1 MRARAWDTGRWV
13 EIEIDGSSI
22 GQTRPADGPGSP
34 DPGDLWVGPAF
45 WDLQTNGRWGISYS
59 SSTIT
64 PDQVIEVVR
73 AQRHLGTARL
83 CPTLITASADQT
95 MRGVRAIA
103 EACRADP
110 VVDSMVAGIHLEGP
124 SISEIDGYRGAH
136 PLSAIRDP
144 DWAEFSELQEAAD
157 GRIRI
162 VTLAPERPGSIEFI
176 ARASASGVIVA
187 LGHTAADAST
197 LWSAIAAGARLS
209 THLGNGIATP
219 ISRHPN
225 PIWHQAAADAL
236 MASLIADGHHLD
248 DSTLK
253 VLIRAKT
260 PRRSILVSDHSPL
273 AGLPVGVY
281 GEWEVD
287 PSGKII
293 VAGTPYLAGS
303 NQDLDQGIN
312 TLMRATGCGL
322 AEALTTAT
330 LNPATLLGRAETPLA
345 PGTRANL
352 ITFRLDQVGQSP
364 ALRLVSTCVDGV
376 WIEADPAVRH
386 SPVVAT
392 AG

>member
-13 EIEIDGSSI
+13 EVEIDGSRI
-22 GQTRPADGPGSP
+22 GRTRPADGPGSP
-34 DPGDLWVGPAF
+34 DPADLWIGPAF

-59 SSTIT
+59 SPTIT

-73 AQRHLGTARL
+73 ALRHLGTARL
-83 CPTLITASADQT
+83 CPTLITASAEHT
-95 MRGVRAIA
+95 LRGVRAIA

-110 VVDSMVAGIHLEGP
+110 IVDAMVAGIHLEGP

-144 DWAEFSELQEAAD
+144 DWAEFTELQQAAD

-162 VTLAPERPGSIEFI
+162 VTLAPERSGSIEYI
-176 ARASASGVIVA
+176 ARANAAGVIVA
-187 LGHTAADAST
+187 LGHTSADAAT
-197 LWSAIAAGARLS
+197 LWAAIAAGARLS

-236 MASLIADGHHLD
+236 MASFIADGHHLD

-260 PRRSILVSDHSPL
+260 HRRSILVSDHSPL
-273 AGLPVGVY
+273 AGLPAGVY
-281 GEWEVD
+281 GDWEVH
-287 PSGKII
+287 PSGKIL

-312 TLMRATGCGL
+312 TLMRAAGCGL

-330 LNPATLLGRAETPLA
+330 LNPANLLGAGETPMA
-345 PGTRANL
+345 PGSRANL
-352 ITFRLDQVGQSP
+352 IAFRLDQGGP
-364 ALRLVSTCVDGV
+364 FPTFRLVSTCVDGH
-376 WIEADPAVRH
+376 WIEADPAIRQT
-386 SPVVAT
+386 PEVVS